1 MSSRR
6 EFLKSSATAGFVLGT
21 GTSGLL
27 SALSP
32 RARGEAEVTPEL
44 VHLTPDVE
52 PIVRLIEETPR
63 DKCFEL
69 IVGQLQQGLP
79 YRNFLAALFLA
90 GVRNVS
96 PHPVGFKFHCVLAM
110 HSANQLSLDAAPEDR
125 LLPLFWALDQFKK
138 SQADNAR
145 EGNFRMREFTGTLPS
160 PEKAADEF
168 HDAMQTWD
176 EERAQRAIAVFVR
189 SRGADEVIEALWRY
203 GARDFRDIGH
213 KGIFVANSW
222 RTLQTI
228 GWRHAEPAM
237 RSLVM
242 ALLDPGGRRGSS
254 TVSSGPRLGL
264 DDKAH
269 LANAERATEVLPKLP
284 AGWTD
289 GGSDAAATVDLL
301 EAMRTATTE
310 DACQKLLDQLQ
321 SGKTQAQGAWDAVH
335 LAAGELIM
343 GQPGILGIHA
353 VTSTNALHFAFRT
366 AVDPLT
372 RLLVLQHA
380 VAWMGQFRQSMKGGS
395 RGEVGKV
402 KINELRPAKI
412 DAAEPK
418 AAAETF
424 ELVGNDLSGAATRAF
439 ALAQQHSQPETY
451 FKLARRLIFR
461 KGNDA
466 HRYKYAAATFEDYD
480 LVSPAWK
487 PHLLATS
494 VYYLNGSNDPDSK
507 LMTEA
512 IGAVKKV

>member
-96 PHPVGFKFHCVLAM
+96 PHPVGFKFHCVLAI
-110 HSANQLSLDAAPEDR
+110 HSANQMSLDAAPEDR

-145 EGNFRMREFTGTLPS
+145 EGNFRMREFTGTLPAPKKPPTS
-160 PEKAADEF
+160 STPRCRPGTKNG
-168 HDAMQTWD
+168 
-176 EERAQRAIAVFVR
+176 AQRAIAAFVR

-242 ALLDPGGRRGSS
+242 ALLDAGGRRGSG
-254 TVSSGPRLGL
+254 TVSSGPRTGL
-264 DDKAH
+264 DDQTH
-269 LANAERATEVLPKLP
+269 QANAERATQALPKLP
-284 AGWTD
+284 AGWT
-289 GGSDAAATVDLL
+289 GAEAT
-301 EAMRTATTE
+301 RRSPPT
-310 DACQKLLDQLQ
+310 C
-321 SGKTQAQGAWDAVH
+321 
-335 LAAGELIM
+335 
-343 GQPGILGIHA
+343 
-353 VTSTNALHFAFRT
+353 
-366 AVDPLT
+366 
-372 RLLVLQHA
+372 
-380 VAWMGQFRQSMKGGS
+380 S
-395 RGEVGKV
+395 R
-402 KINELRPAKI
+402 RCARPRSRMPAKC
-412 DAAEPK
+412 
-418 AAAETF
+418 
-424 ELVGNDLSGAATRAF
+424 SSSSC
-439 ALAQQHSQPETY
+439 SQ
-451 FKLARRLIFR
+451 ARRRL
-461 KGNDA
+461 KGPGMPSTWRRA
-466 HRYKYAAATFEDYD
+466 
-480 LVSPAWK
+480 S
-487 PHLLATS
+487 
-494 VYYLNGSNDPDSK
+494 
-507 LMTEA
+507 
-512 IGAVKKV
+512 